1 MVGIFTSPF
10 IHNYNSL
17 NHLWSNTLPL
27 FVLSSLVIYLF
38 NKIAVKVILGI
49 WIIMGIWVWCL
60 AQSGSYHI
68 GASGV
73 VYGLLAFLLFSG
85 VWRRNK
91 AGIALSMLL
100 IISYGAMFWGLFPI
114 KEGIS
119 WESHLMGFIAGIT
132 LSIYYKDI
140 RMYGHPSKEQV
151 IYSPISFS
159 YGTSLNYVVHF
170 VSKNNDSHKVKTLNQ
185 PKNIGYEVT
194 KN

>member
-1 MVGIFTSPF
+1 MIGIFTSPF

-27 FVLSSLVIYLF
+27 FVLSGLVIYLF

-91 AGIALSMLL
+91 AGVALSMLL

-119 WESHLMGFIAGIT
+119 WESHMMGFIAGIT

-140 RMYGHPSKEQV
+140 RMYGHPSKKQV

-159 YGTSLNYVVHF
+159 YGTSLNYVVYF
-170 VSKNNDSHKVKTLNQ
+170 VSKNSDSHKVKTLNQ